1 MPADTPA
8 LPVPPAP
15 RRAFGPYR
23 VCFVCL
29 GNICR
34 SPMADVLL
42 RAELAE
48 AGLAELVEVD
58 SAGTGDWHVGGP
70 MDRRARA
77 ELGRH
82 GYDGSAHR
90 SRQFQ
95 PSWFADRDL
104 VLAMD
109 RANLADLREMAPD
122 AEAGGPRLLL
132 FRSFDPA
139 LAGDDPY
146 DGQVPDPYGGPPD
159 DYAAAFGL
167 VQAAVRG
174 LAGQLA
180 GLLEA
185 PAAPARGGDPPELS
199 EGAGPEGT
207 PLRGAPPRQRLGGR

>member
-1 MPADTPA
+1 MLGGMPADTPA

-15 RRAFGPYR
+15 RRASGPYR

-42 RAELAE
+42 RAELAG
-48 AGLAELVEVD
+48 AGLDGLVQVD

-77 ELGRH
+77 ELARH
-82 GYDGSAHR
+82 GYDGAAHR
-90 SRQFQ
+90 ARQFR
-95 PSWFADRDL
+95 PSWFAGRDL

-122 AEAGGPRLLL
+122 ADAAGRVLL

-139 LAGDDPY
+139 LASDDRY
-146 DGQVPDPYGGPPD
+146 DGQVPDPYGGAAE
-159 DYAAAFGL
+159 DYAAAFDL
-167 VQAAVRG
+167 VQAAVHG
-174 LAGQLA
+174 LTGQLA
-180 GLLEA
+180 GLLGA
-185 PAAPARGGDPPELS
+185 PAAEP
-199 EGAGPEGT
+199 
-207 PLRGAPPRQRLGGR
+207 GGR

>member
-1 MPADTPA
+1 MLGGMPADTPA

-42 RAELAE
+42 RAELAG
-48 AGLAELVEVD
+48 AGLDGLVEVD

-77 ELGRH
+77 ELARH
-82 GYDGSAHR
+82 GYDGAAHR
-90 SRQFQ
+90 ARQFR

-122 AEAGGPRLLL
+122 EDAAGRVLL
-132 FRSFDPA
+132 FRSFDPS
-139 LAGDDPY
+139 LASDDRD
-146 DGQVPDPYGGPPD
+146 DGQVPDPYGGGAE
-159 DYAAAFGL
+159 DYAAAFDL
-167 VQAAVRG
+167 VQAAVHG
-174 LAGQLA
+174 LTGQLA
-180 GLLEA
+180 GLLGA
-185 PAAPARGGDPPELS
+185 PAAEP
-199 EGAGPEGT
+199 
-207 PLRGAPPRQRLGGR
+207 GGR